1 MVNLRAIFRV
11 MTLGLVAWLPGSASA
26 QSPGADQHDWMY
38 RQYLQLNR
46 YVRGGTVEPGWLSDG
61 RRFWFVDHGAD
72 EAPVYLVARTLGVSY
87 RHRFKGPPG
96 RPIPMVSPIMQ
107 VVRILSVF

>member
-61 RRFWFVDHGAD
+61 RRFWFVEHGAD
-72 EAPVYLVARTLGVSY
+72 EARRVLPECPGVDT
-87 RHRFKGPPG
+87 HNPG
-96 RPIPMVSPIMQ
+96 LERALLPAHLLQ
-107 VVRILSVF
+107 QGE